1 MIVFKNTIF
10 VSLFFLLCYLWGCS
24 STQSSM
30 YKPSDGGPG
39 WKINVV
45 KKASLAD
52 EFVCMINDSVVIT
65 ASFPFIGDNF
75 EKSGKYQGKK
85 VMMNGFKTSRTSTDV
100 NGKVQTQDIY
110 QIRVFIDD
118 VQVDKFDF

>member
-1 MIVFKNTIF
+1 MQHFKNSIL
-10 VSLFFLLCYLWGCS
+10 VSLFILLGYLWSCS

-30 YKPSDGGPG
+30 YKPDNGPG
-39 WKINVV
+39 WKVNVI

-75 EKSGKYQGKK
+75 EKTGQYRGKK
-85 VMMNGFKTSRTSTDV
+85 VMMNGYKTSRTSTDASGNV
-100 NGKVQTQDIY
+100 RTQDTY

-118 VQVDKFDF
+118 KQVDKFDF

>member
-1 MIVFKNTIF
+1 MKLFRNILIVN
-10 VSLFFLLCYLWGCS
+10 LLLALGYLWGCS
-24 STQSSM
+24 STQSGM

-52 EFVCMINDSVVIT
+52 EFICKINDSVVVT
-65 ASFPFIGDNF
+65 ASFPLIGDNF
-75 EKSGKYQGKK
+75 EKSGKYRGKK
-85 VMMNGFKTSRTSTDV
+85 VIMNGFRTSRTSTDV
-100 NGKVQTQDIY
+100 NGKAQTQDTY